1 MNLQELT
8 DGLTAL
14 GFSTGYAAKD
24 SKENKPAQIIL
35 WENEAKQPTYK
46 EIQDAVSLGKY
57 NRELLEV
64 KQARHNAYI
73 APGGSDAVF
82 LKYQR
87 GEATKQEWL
96 DAVQAINDAHPY
108 PTK

>member
-1 MNLQELT
+1 MDIKLILQTKYQGSEWILT
-8 DGLTAL
+8 GDDYSGLEWL
-14 GFSTGYAAKD
+14 SKD
-24 SKENKPAQIIL
+24 SK
-35 WENEAKQPTYK
+35 PTKK
-46 EIQDAVSLGKY
+46 ELESQWADVQYQTELKAVKD
-57 NRELLEV
+57 
-64 KQARHNAYI
+64 ARHEAYI

>member
-1 MNLQELT
+1 MKLQDFI

-14 GFSTGYAAKD
+14 GFTEGYAVGG
-24 SKENKPAQIIL
+24 EPAEIIL
-35 WENEAKQPTYK
+35 WENKKPKPSLQ
-46 EIQDAVSLGKY
+46 EISDAVSDGAYL
-57 NRELLEV
+57 REVNLV
-64 KQARHNAYI
+64 KQARHNAYV

-96 DAVQAINDAHPY
+96 DAVQAINNAHPY
-108 PTK
+108 PEQA